1 MVQKKGIIL
10 LMFKSFTGM
19 DIYIE
24 RNRDNILQ
32 KKNGTSS
39 GKSRRAQADKA
50 VLSAEEGL

>member
-1 MVQKKGIIL
+1 
-10 LMFKSFTGM
+10 M